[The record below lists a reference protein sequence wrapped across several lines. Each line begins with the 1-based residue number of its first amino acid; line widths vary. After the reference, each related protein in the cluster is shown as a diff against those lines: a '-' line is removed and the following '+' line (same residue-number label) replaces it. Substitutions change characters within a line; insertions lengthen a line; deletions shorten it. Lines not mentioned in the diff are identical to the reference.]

1 MYKNIIYSLFLFY
14 FLLNICI
21 STLTFI
27 YKKINLLLIY
37 IFILMIIDQ
46 FE

>member
-27 YKKINLLLIY
+27 YKYIY
-37 IFILMIIDQ
+37 KKN
-46 FE
+46 